1 MTRFAVTSETRRDS
15 HGSGNG
21 WTHEELT
28 HAAEIRHTERLGNG
42 VDIGRSRVKRRRP
55 RGQHPQHTKP
65 PRSGAPQARRS
76 GRPAAWEVRQRVA

>member
-1 MTRFAVTSETRRDS
+1 MTRFAVTSETRGDS
-15 HGSGNG
+15 RGSGNG

-28 HAAEIRHTERLGNG
+28 QAAEIRHTARLGNG
-42 VDIGRSRVKRRRP
+42 ADKKRSRVKRRRP
-55 RGQHPQHTKP
+55 RGQHPQHTRP